1 MTTVDEI
8 KAAIAQLPPEAL
20 DELREWYEHF
30 DAQLW
35 DEQLILESQLGSLLG
50 HPALVMRAPRSRLM
64 ASSPE

>member
-35 DEQLILESQLGSLLG
+35 DEQLEADIAAGRLDDLADK
-50 HPALVMRAPRSRLM
+50 ALQAFHNGETTEL
-64 ASSPE
+64 